1 MLYLHDVWVNWF
13 EGEENGYNVCAYHEW
28 RKEDRIELMDQIPV
42 LYVSSALYTYIEN
55 DLYEIPKRLLQTI
68 HKRATK
74 RKGQVKTQLDYAAII
89 TDGKDILAFD
99 TAGYEIPIRKSRL
112 IPRQEQQ
119 VYTRIKRMHPQ
130 TFHFQRDTYTK
141 DYHLLSLHPS
151 CMVGLTRKERK
162 YKQILMMALDQ
173 LQTSSTVDE
182 LRYWLT
188 EWNPKKYPRIK
199 EMDAYDVWKAIY
211 DGVKN
216 GWSCHHE
223 EFGEKVVKN
232 NSFLHHMWKTE
243 QTYGNRKT
251 PLK

>member
-28 RKEDRIELMDQIPV
+28 RKEDSIELMDQIPV
-42 LYVSSALYTYIEN
+42 LYISSALYTHIEN
-55 DLYEIPKRLLQTI
+55 DLYEIPKKLLQTI
-68 HKRATK
+68 HKRAMK
-74 RKGQVKTQLDYAAII
+74 RKGQVKTQIDYAAII
-89 TDGKDILAFD
+89 TDGKGILAFD

-112 IPRQEQQ
+112 LPRQEQQ

-130 TFHFQRDTYTK
+130 TFHFQQDTYIK

-151 CMVGLTRKERK
+151 YMVGLTRKERK

-173 LQTSSTVDE
+173 LKTSSTVDE

-199 EMDAYDVWKAIY
+199 EMDAYDVWKVIY

-216 GWSCHHE
+216 GWTSTHE
-223 EFGEKVVKN
+223 EFGEKVVKS

-243 QTYGNRKT
+243 QAYGNRKT